1 MKIKTVAVLG
11 AGAVGSYVIWGLS
24 RRKDIRLGVL
34 AEGKRAE
41 KLKKGC
47 TINDEV
53 YHPEVWTPQEAK
65 GVDLLIVSLKYGAL
79 PGAMD
84 SIRQVTGENTTVM
97 SLMNGVDSEKLISDE
112 IGASHVIYSVIKV
125 ASHKEENGYCFN
137 PETTIGIIF
146 GEPCAPYVSERVQA
160 IEALFADTGLHYRS
174 TEYIREEIWSK
185 FRLNVCNNLPQAI
198 LGAGVGCYQDSV
210 HMKAISDGLR
220 RELEAIAS
228 AKGIDIS
235 KAVASSG
242 HGSAVP
248 PSARYSTL
256 QRARCEAALKL
267 VKPSDSVQE
276 TRTRL
281 ALMLFGLP
289 IPQTQYGITDSEN
302 GYTYTVDMAYPQ
314 YKVAIEYDGDH
325 HRRFRKQYV
334 RDQQKRRRLRQLG
347 WTVIE
352 VFADDLWNTAKQR
365 AFAQEVATA
374 MQIPL
379 PGRPQPSCRVLID
392 GSLTINA
399 RKGEYRRRKQAKHN
413 KASQH

>member
-1 MKIKTVAVLG
+1 MSHFRIRHREGGIGHRHTF
-11 AGAVGSYVIWGLS
+11 SLS
-24 RRKDIRLGVL
+24 RASLGVCCAL
-34 AEGKRAE
+34 IACCVVAETLLRRQSGHV
-41 KLKKGC
+41 LS
-47 TINDEV
+47 
-53 YHPEVWTPQEAK
+53 Y
-65 GVDLLIVSLKYGAL
+65 LLIPCLALVSLALLPCMPQSGAWL
-79 PGAMD
+79 A
-84 SIRQVTGENTTVM
+84 VTLYCVGLVSPFPM
-97 SLMNGVDSEKLISDE
+97 S
-112 IGASHVIYSVIKV
+112 YSYK
-125 ASHKEENGYCFN
+125 
-137 PETTIGIIF
+137 
-146 GEPCAPYVSERVQA
+146 
-160 IEALFADTGLHYRS
+160 
-174 TEYIREEIWSK
+174 
-185 FRLNVCNNLPQAI
+185 
-198 LGAGVGCYQDSV
+198 
-210 HMKAISDGLR
+210 
-220 RELEAIAS
+220 
-228 AKGIDIS
+228 
-235 KAVASSG
+235 
-242 HGSAVP
+242 
-248 PSARYSTL
+248 
-256 QRARCEAALKL
+256 
-267 VKPSDSVQE
+267 

-281 ALMLFGLP
+281 ALMFFGLP

>member
-1 MKIKTVAVLG
+1 MSHFHIRHREGGIGHRHTF
-11 AGAVGSYVIWGLS
+11 SLS
-24 RRKDIRLGVL
+24 RASLGVCCAL
-34 AEGKRAE
+34 IACCVVAETLLRRQSGHV
-41 KLKKGC
+41 LS
-47 TINDEV
+47 
-53 YHPEVWTPQEAK
+53 Y
-65 GVDLLIVSLKYGAL
+65 LLIPCLALVSLALLPCMPQSGAWL
-79 PGAMD
+79 A
-84 SIRQVTGENTTVM
+84 VTLYCVGLVSPFPM
-97 SLMNGVDSEKLISDE
+97 S
-112 IGASHVIYSVIKV
+112 YSYK
-125 ASHKEENGYCFN
+125 
-137 PETTIGIIF
+137 
-146 GEPCAPYVSERVQA
+146 
-160 IEALFADTGLHYRS
+160 
-174 TEYIREEIWSK
+174 
-185 FRLNVCNNLPQAI
+185 
-198 LGAGVGCYQDSV
+198 
-210 HMKAISDGLR
+210 
-220 RELEAIAS
+220 
-228 AKGIDIS
+228 
-235 KAVASSG
+235 
-242 HGSAVP
+242 
-248 PSARYSTL
+248 
-256 QRARCEAALKL
+256 
-267 VKPSDSVQE
+267 

-281 ALMLFGLP
+281 ALMFFGLP

>member
-1 MKIKTVAVLG
+1 MSHFRIRHREGGIGHRHTF
-11 AGAVGSYVIWGLS
+11 SPS
-24 RRKDIRLGVL
+24 RASLGVCCAL
-34 AEGKRAE
+34 IACCVVAETLLRRQSGHV
-41 KLKKGC
+41 LS
-47 TINDEV
+47 
-53 YHPEVWTPQEAK
+53 Y
-65 GVDLLIVSLKYGAL
+65 LLIPCLALVSLALLPCMPQSGAWL
-79 PGAMD
+79 A
-84 SIRQVTGENTTVM
+84 VTLYCVGLVSPFPM
-97 SLMNGVDSEKLISDE
+97 S
-112 IGASHVIYSVIKV
+112 YSYK
-125 ASHKEENGYCFN
+125 
-137 PETTIGIIF
+137 
-146 GEPCAPYVSERVQA
+146 
-160 IEALFADTGLHYRS
+160 
-174 TEYIREEIWSK
+174 
-185 FRLNVCNNLPQAI
+185 
-198 LGAGVGCYQDSV
+198 
-210 HMKAISDGLR
+210 
-220 RELEAIAS
+220 
-228 AKGIDIS
+228 
-235 KAVASSG
+235 
-242 HGSAVP
+242 
-248 PSARYSTL
+248 
-256 QRARCEAALKL
+256 
-267 VKPSDSVQE
+267 

>member
-1 MKIKTVAVLG
+1 MSHFRIRHREGGIGHRHTFA
-11 AGAVGSYVIWGLS
+11 LS
-24 RRKDIRLGVL
+24 RASLGVCCAL
-34 AEGKRAE
+34 IACCVVAETLLRRQSGHV
-41 KLKKGC
+41 LS
-47 TINDEV
+47 
-53 YHPEVWTPQEAK
+53 Y
-65 GVDLLIVSLKYGAL
+65 LLIPCLALVSLALLPCMPQSGAWL
-79 PGAMD
+79 A
-84 SIRQVTGENTTVM
+84 VTLYCVGLVSPFPM
-97 SLMNGVDSEKLISDE
+97 S
-112 IGASHVIYSVIKV
+112 YSYK
-125 ASHKEENGYCFN
+125 
-137 PETTIGIIF
+137 
-146 GEPCAPYVSERVQA
+146 
-160 IEALFADTGLHYRS
+160 
-174 TEYIREEIWSK
+174 
-185 FRLNVCNNLPQAI
+185 
-198 LGAGVGCYQDSV
+198 
-210 HMKAISDGLR
+210 
-220 RELEAIAS
+220 
-228 AKGIDIS
+228 
-235 KAVASSG
+235 
-242 HGSAVP
+242 
-248 PSARYSTL
+248 
-256 QRARCEAALKL
+256 
-267 VKPSDSVQE
+267 

-314 YKVAIEYDGDH
+314 CKVAIEYDGDH